1 MNEEFDTIGTHVPYG
16 LYGWFDGFCPS
27 NGIASRL
34 NNQAKGVWAQKAE
47 WDNKYKALQNGR
59 QAAEWESLKKEVR
72 RLEQAIKAEQQQLAQ
87 EEGIADA
94 LGLGA
99 WCNGAVSKRKKA
111 EESLRN
117 AEKSLGHIKGAFQT
131 LEPQQTQG
139 IKEANAVIK
148 ANQQKLNAIKQS
160 IVQVKQKIAKYKA
173 ERDHEK
179 AQAANATPAEVSNA
193 NKKRI
198 AGIAKENAPLIL
210 GGLALLGAVVYL
222 NKKSPTH
229 KTVKSVSV

>member
-1 MNEEFDTIGTHVPYG
+1 
-16 LYGWFDGFCPS
+16 
-27 NGIASRL
+27 
-34 NNQAKGVWAQKAE
+34 
-47 WDNKYKALQNGR
+47 
-59 QAAEWESLKKEVR
+59 
-72 RLEQAIKAEQQQLAQ
+72 
-87 EEGIADA
+87 
-94 LGLGA
+94 
-99 WCNGAVSKRKKA
+99 
-111 EESLRN
+111 RN

-131 LEPQQTQG
+131 LERQQTQG

-210 GGLALLGAVVYL
+210 GGIALLGAVVYL